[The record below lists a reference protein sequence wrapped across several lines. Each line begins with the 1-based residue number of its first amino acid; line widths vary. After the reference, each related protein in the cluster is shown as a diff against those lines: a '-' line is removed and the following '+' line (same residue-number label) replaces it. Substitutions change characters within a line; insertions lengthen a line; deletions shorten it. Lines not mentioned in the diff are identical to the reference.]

1 MKTITMDG
9 TLFANMIRGGAA
21 SLSAKRQLVNDLNV
35 FPIPDGDT
43 GDNMFMTIDSGVA
56 ALGKDE
62 DTSLSSTASAAAK
75 GMLLGARGNS
85 GVILS
90 RIFAGISQGLAGAES
105 ADVTLLGKAFE
116 TGISEAY
123 RAVSVPVE
131 GTILT
136 VYKDAVQ
143 YAGSRIKRDSTFES
157 YFDNFL
163 KELRRSLQR
172 TPELLDVLR
181 QAGVVDSGGAGFIYI
196 AEGMQ
201 NALKGED
208 ITFHAPVAADSP
220 VDFSAFDE
228 NSELTFGYCTE
239 LLLRLQ
245 KSKTDIDRFDMDGF
259 KEYLNR
265 VGDSVVVFQ
274 EGTIVKVHIHTI
286 KPGEILS
293 YCQQYGEFLR
303 TKIENMTLQHN
314 ELLLQ
319 RQHQYE
325 PPITKPHK
333 PYGIVSVAAGQ
344 GIKELFT
351 SLGCDKVVD
360 GGQSMNPSA
369 EDLLCAFRQINAD
382 NILVYPNNS
391 NIILTAQQAALL
403 YQDAM
408 VYIIPSKTIGEG
420 YAAISQLDTDKED
433 VHEIIAEQKEIIAGV
448 VTGMVSKAIRDTE
461 QDGLVIHKDDYIGFV
476 GSQIYHAA
484 PDKNTALTDLAAA
497 LQTGTYDIALV
508 ICGESVTAEESQA
521 VYDTLHQ
528 RYPRTE
534 IFMIDG
540 QQPIYD
546 YILTLE

>member
-1 MKTITMDG
+1 M
-9 TLFANMIRGGAA
+9 
-21 SLSAKRQLVNDLNV
+21 
-35 FPIPDGDT
+35 
-43 GDNMFMTIDSGVA
+43 
-56 ALGKDE
+56 
-62 DTSLSSTASAAAK
+62 
-75 GMLLGARGNS
+75 
-85 GVILS
+85 
-90 RIFAGISQGLAGAES
+90 
-105 ADVTLLGKAFE
+105 
-116 TGISEAY
+116 
-123 RAVSVPVE
+123 
-131 GTILT
+131 
-136 VYKDAVQ
+136 
-143 YAGSRIKRDSTFES
+143 
-157 YFDNFL
+157 
-163 KELRRSLQR
+163 
-172 TPELLDVLR
+172 LR

-274 EGTIVKVHIHTI
+274 EGTIVKIHIHTT

-476 GSQIYHAA
+476 GSQIYHAV